1 MRQPVKS
8 ADRLAE
14 KNPQL
19 ANFFLKATGT
29 QRRTS
34 NLFDVLDRLFQ
45 SADMLLHIAFGLV
58 FETLD
63 LLLLVADQF
72 AGFFL
77 NFPGEVFGRALDL
90 IFVHFEFHVGK

>member
-1 MRQPVKS
+1 
-8 ADRLAE
+8 
-14 KNPQL
+14 
-19 ANFFLKATGT
+19 
-29 QRRTS
+29 
-34 NLFDVLDRLFQ
+34 
-45 SADMLLHIAFGLV
+45 MLLHIAFGLV